1 MLHREVRHLNVLL
14 WIFLSSLTI
23 HTQGESPI
31 APGAAVER
39 IATGYAFLEGPSAD
53 TYGNIYFTDIP
64 TERIL
69 RWTPDDGVTTY
80 RQNTNQANGLIF
92 DLDGRLL
99 ICEMKTRRIT
109 ALGLDGNEMNIADH
123 FDGLRFN
130 SPNDMWVD
138 RNGGIYFTD
147 PRYGATDEH
156 GIKAIENRMHFH
168 DLHATLLHLMGLDHE
183 KLTYRYA
190 GRDFRLTDV
199 HGNVAKEILA

>member
-1 MLHREVRHLNVLL
+1 MLHQGVRHLNVLL

-80 RQNTNQANGLIF
+80 RQNTNQANGMQNPIEYLIKIIKIQRRK
-92 DLDGRLL
+92 LKKRRVILL
-99 ICEMKTRRIT
+99 KE
-109 ALGLDGNEMNIADH
+109 
-123 FDGLRFN
+123 N
-130 SPNDMWVD
+130 S
-138 RNGGIYFTD
+138 
-147 PRYGATDEH
+147 
-156 GIKAIENRMHFH
+156 
-168 DLHATLLHLMGLDHE
+168 
-183 KLTYRYA
+183 KLFLNKLWLKIQLKKNTS
-190 GRDFRLTDV
+190 LTFI
-199 HGNVAKEILA
+199 N